1 MAALTSAAARLIPE
15 RLERPLRSPSFRRLA
30 LGKSISYLGDW
41 LMVAVLVGWVYQST
55 SSVAQVA
62 LLMAVRLVPPIV
74 DRLPRRRVLVWSEAA
89 CAATIAGALV
99 GVVVDSRPTVFAFVG
114 LCGLVSMVSTVA
126 GNALIPMVVEQDEL
140 AAANGIHAVG
150 QEAAM
155 ALGAVAGGLTL
166 ALGGAAAG
174 LAANLAS
181 YGIALVLFSR
191 IRVAEEPG
199 VQAGGRRAGLIDG
212 LRYVLGQRALAVVV
226 GSFALGTLATGLVN
240 ATLPKFTTG
249 LGLGASGYGWALA
262 ALACGMIAGET
273 VTGAIAERVE
283 PRWLAAGLAAMGCLF
298 FAFAWSGS
306 VVGAL
311 LLLAAFGVANGFTEV
326 VMMTSI
332 HQQAEAAYEGRV
344 FGVGSTIW
352 RTTMLGAVA
361 LAPVVDAVASPAQA
375 ITVAAGFLFVGATVA
390 AARDRD
396 GVSVKRRERASE
408 ARHRRRPAPCARA
421 PRAQQ
426 PRADRTASPC
436 ERGSRPARRGRA
448 GRRDTSGCS
457 SGRRGRRRR
466 ARSGRATE
474 CSRR

>member
-1 MAALTSAAARLIPE
+1 MAALTRVASRLVPE
-15 RLERPLRSPSFRRLA
+15 RLEQPLRSPSFRRLA

-62 LLMAVRLVPPIV
+62 LLMAVRLVPPIVGGGLAASIV

-174 LAANLAS
+174 LAANLVS

-191 IRVAEEPG
+191 IRVAEEPSG
-199 VQAGGRRAGLIDG
+199 QTDGRRAGLIDG

-262 ALACGMIAGET
+262 ALACGMIAGEAL
-273 VTGAIAERVE
+273 TGAIAERVE

-311 LLLAAFGVANGFTEV
+311 LLLAAFGLANGFTEV

-332 HQQAEAAYEGRV
+332 HQQAEAAYQGRV

-375 ITVAAGFLFVGATVA
+375 ITVAAGFLFAGAVVVQVTL
-390 AARDRD
+390 
-396 GVSVKRRERASE
+396 RES
-408 ARHRRRPAPCARA
+408 P
-421 PRAQQ
+421 
-426 PRADRTASPC
+426 RTA
-436 ERGSRPARRGRA
+436 
-448 GRRDTSGCS
+448 T
-457 SGRRGRRRR
+457 
-466 ARSGRATE
+466 ATA
-474 CSRR
+474 